1 MIGNQDLNEVPSADA
16 VQRLGAQVRELRKAR
31 GLTLARLAEAS
42 GKSISYLSKVERGL
56 AKPSITALQD
66 IAEALEVAIGWFF
79 QTDGPAPADE
89 RPYIVRAARRR
100 RLTYSSMAST
110 DYLGF
115 EDHLLSASLEGQLAL
130 GVSRYQPGGSTGDDL
145 YSHQGEEA
153 GLVLQGEIEVCLGD
167 KRFRLR
173 AGDSFSFPSSLP
185 HRFRNPG
192 REEAVLVWANTPISL
207 RP

>member
-1 MIGNQDLNEVPSADA
+1 MMSEQQRPKPSESSLGDLGG
-16 VQRLGAQVRELRKAR
+16 QIRQLRKAR
-31 GLTLARLAEAS
+31 GLTLAKLAEAS
-42 GKSISYLSKVERGL
+42 GKSVSFLSKVERGL

-66 IAEALEVAIGWFF
+66 IAEALDVAIGWFF

-89 RPYIVRAARRR
+89 RPYIVRAERRR
-100 RLTYSSMAST
+100 RLTYSSMVST

-130 GVSRYQPGGSTGDDL
+130 GVSHYAPGGSTGDDL
-145 YSHQGEEA
+145 YTHQGEEA
-153 GLVLQGEIEVCLGD
+153 GLVLQGEIEVFIGE
-167 KRFRLR
+167 KSFRLR
-173 AGDSFSFPSSLP
+173 AGDSFSFPSHLP

-192 REEAVLVWANTPISL
+192 QVEAVLVWANTPISL